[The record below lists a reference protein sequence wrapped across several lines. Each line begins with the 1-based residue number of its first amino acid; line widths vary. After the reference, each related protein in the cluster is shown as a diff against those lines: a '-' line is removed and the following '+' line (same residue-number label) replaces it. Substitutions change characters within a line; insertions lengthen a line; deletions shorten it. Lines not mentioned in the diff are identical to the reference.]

1 MDSMRKTGHRGTTR
15 GHARNPLLVA
25 LGALLPV
32 LALLASPPA
41 SAGSALD
48 RIKQSGTLKLGYGPD
63 NPLSKSGATGPSGFA
78 IDLCN
83 RIADA
88 VKADLGSPNL
98 KVEYVSVTREEGVG
112 AVASGKVDMLCAPLV
127 ATVANR
133 KLVSYSI
140 PVFASGV
147 GALVRKD
154 ASDRL
159 KDILSGR
166 QPPNS
171 PNWRGNGDQI
181 LRDSSIAVVKGSR
194 AEAAVAKA
202 IQEMELVP
210 RIVVVDDYA
219 TGVLR
224 LQDGRSNVLFGDRVV
239 LLDAVRQKPLSDQLE
254 VLDRYFTYETLAF
267 AVPRDD
273 EDLRLIVDSTLS
285 KVFRSSELP
294 GLFVKW
300 FDRPPTDTGLTI
312 FRASTLSE

>member
-1 MDSMRKTGHRGTTR
+1 MDSMRKTGPRGTTR
-15 GHARNPLLVA
+15 GRARNPLLVA
-25 LGALLPV
+25 LAALLPV
-32 LALLASPPA
+32 LALLVSPPA

-63 NPLSKSGATGPSGFA
+63 NPLSKDGAAGPSGFA

-112 AVASGKVDMLCAPLV
+112 AVASGKVDVLCAPLV
-127 ATVANR
+127 ATAANR

-166 QPPNS
+166 PAAEQSLLARQRRPDLARQHD
-171 PNWRGNGDQI
+171 RGRQGVARGSRGRQGHRGDAAGAAHRRRGR
-181 LRDSSIAVVKGSR
+181 LRDRSPAAAGWSLQRALRRPRRAARRRQAKNRCPTSWKCSTAISR
-194 AEAAVAKA
+194 T
-202 IQEMELVP
+202 
-210 RIVVVDDYA
+210 RRSHSRCRA
-219 TGVLR
+219 TMKTC
-224 LQDGRSNVLFGDRVV
+224 
-239 LLDAVRQKPLSDQLE
+239 A
-254 VLDRYFTYETLAF
+254 
-267 AVPRDD
+267 
-273 EDLRLIVDSTLS
+273 
-285 KVFRSSELP
+285 
-294 GLFVKW
+294 
-300 FDRPPTDTGLTI
+300 
-312 FRASTLSE
+312 